1 VQEEEEEEEENWVTG
16 ADVMRET
23 HSSEE
28 HEDSRQNQM
37 SYLDMLTNRI
47 CVYRLWIQELCVVFM

>member
-1 VQEEEEEEEENWVTG
+1 VQEEEEEEEEENWVTG

-37 SYLDMLTNRI
+37 SYLGHA
-47 CVYRLWIQELCVVFM
+47 Y